1 MKQAC
6 QGLPAKGDTP
16 KGTDLFAPKGT
27 DLFGLPNKSVPFG
40 NPADACI
47 LLLLNYF
54 IAQRRSQPKGQ
65 LQAWLH

>member
-1 MKQAC
+1 M
-6 QGLPAKGDTP
+6 
-16 KGTDLFAPKGT
+16 FFSAPKGT